1 MDKLRIIMVLAVLL
15 LAAVGAFVLFGFL
28 LAAVK
33 VLLMLGV
40 VLLVGAVVVKAL
52 RKPERRELEEARP
65 ERALDDAER
74 VLEEYRRKQLT
85 K

>member
-40 VLLVGAVVVKAL
+40 VLLVGAAVVKAL

>member
-1 MDKLRIIMVLAVLL
+1 MDKFKIILAAVVLL
-15 LAAVGAFVLFGFL
+15 LAAVGAFLLFGFL

-33 VLLMLGV
+33 VLLVIGV
-40 VLLVGAVVVKAL
+40 VLFIGVVVVKAL
-52 RKPERRELEEARP
+52 KKSDRPQLEERRP
-65 ERALDDAER
+65 EHALDEAER

>member
-1 MDKLRIIMVLAVLL
+1 MDKLKIIMALAALL

-33 VLLMLGV
+33 VLLLLGV
-40 VLLVGAVVVKAL
+40 VLLVGAAVVKAL
-52 RKPERRELEEARP
+52 RKPERKELTEARP
-65 ERALDDAER
+65 ERTLEDAER